1 MLHARVWVLLVFI
14 LHPCSAQQSG
24 QLHITIRP
32 RVLYLSEGAR
42 PRVDITCKQ
51 LVSPAGQPRVELT
64 LVRKPVRAMSG
75 HTGEEKVAD
84 MQTSGA
90 VTVYSSEKS
99 YVASGSQTSRTLVLS
114 IVPATCRDAMFS
126 FICQSP
132 GNQEVSDRIAVAVAP
147 PTIKLT
153 AAPSRKQYAQEDTL
167 TLTCSNHG
175 AIGLTNSPATL
186 GQWVWEYNDMGPW
199 LPAPKRDIVKANLTE
214 RGCFQNSTPTSLRV
228 RVKDLKTCSRRF
240 RCYVKTGVVRAVDDA
255 QERDVSLGF
264 ECDDTSHV
272 FGTNPVVAIIFVLAL
287 LVVFVSAAFLVVR
300 YSRMKRAMKKKV
312 DQKAMEMRLL
322 SPMTPDQRDRML
334 SEQMQEMKKQSGET
348 TPTKPESLTSSS
360 VDAKAVTPKGPGK
373 IQSILKKE
381 KLRFPEC
388 EDSGSK
394 KEEDDNKEPKEG
406 SKESKEGSKESKD
419 GNKKEGSDEKKNEE
433 KDEKKKEKK
442 EDDKT
447 AEKNGSEEDEK
458 AEKSEKAKDTSTVEA
473 PNNSGA
479 EKAPL
484 KTTIIIK
491 PTAEDDSTSVASWL
505 AVTCDASR
513 DLWRIFR
520 QLMT

>member
-32 RVLYLSEGAR
+32 RVLFLSEGAR

-51 LVSPAGQPRVELT
+51 LVSPAGNPRVELT

-75 HTGEEKVAD
+75 HTGEEKAAD

-167 TLTCSNHG
+167 TLTCSSQG

-186 GQWVWEYNDMGPW
+186 GQWVWEYSDMGPW
-199 LPAPKRDIVKANLTE
+199 LPAPKRDIVKANLKE

-264 ECDDTSHV
+264 ECDETSHV

-300 YSRMKRAMKKKV
+300 YSRMKRAMKKKA

-334 SEQMQEMKKQSGET
+334 SEQMQEMKKQSGEA
-348 TPTKPESLTSSS
+348 TPTKPGSLTSTS
-360 VDAKAVTPKGPGK
+360 VDAKAVTPKGPVK

-388 EDSGSK
+388 EESGSR
-394 KEEDDNKEPKEG
+394 KEEDD
-406 SKESKEGSKESKD
+406 SKESKEGSKVSKD
-419 GNKKEGSDEKKNEE
+419 GNKKDASDEKKNEG

-442 EDDKT
+442 DGDKT
-447 AEKNGSEEDEK
+447 AEKNGNKKDEK

-484 KTTIIIK
+484 KTTIVIK
-491 PTAEDDSTSVASWL
+491 PVAEDDSTSVAS
-505 AVTCDASR
+505 
-513 DLWRIFR
+513 
-520 QLMT
+520 